1 MTKTTALLCKMWAA
15 IAMLSTELQR
25 LKSGAATAAAKPEG
39 GGLTPEKFLHVKGK
53 PKEFVESEVG
63 SFPASLRLG
72 ADLP

>member
-39 GGLTPEKFLHVKGK
+39 GGQ
-53 PKEFVESEVG
+53 
-63 SFPASLRLG
+63 
-72 ADLP
+72 